1 MTLYYENE
9 DTFLTMNLPTI
20 NLDPRLESDSSPI
33 INLTLCQIRLH
44 HNAAFPWILLIPQ
57 QEGLS
62 EIIDLCPPNQL
73 VLMQEIA
80 LCSEIMRDVFN
91 PKKLNIASLGNIVPQ
106 LHVHIIARYTTDG
119 AWPNPIWNSGVTE
132 SYRVD
137 AINERIIQLKSVF
150 ENRIC
155 PEESLTNNKKPHP
168 N

>member
-20 NLDPRLESDSSPI
+20 NLDPRLESDSSTI
-33 INLTLCQIRLH
+33 INLALCQIRLH

-57 QEGLS
+57 QESLS

-91 PKKLNIASLGNIVPQ
+91 PKKLNVANLGNIVPQ
-106 LHVHIIARYTTDG
+106 LHVHIIARYETDG
-119 AWPNPIWNSGVTE
+119 AWPDPIWNRGVTE
-132 SYRVD
+132 NYTVD
-137 AINERIIQLKSVF
+137 AINERIIQLKSAF
-150 ENRIC
+150 NNRIC
-155 PEESLTNNKKPHP
+155 ST
-168 N
+168 